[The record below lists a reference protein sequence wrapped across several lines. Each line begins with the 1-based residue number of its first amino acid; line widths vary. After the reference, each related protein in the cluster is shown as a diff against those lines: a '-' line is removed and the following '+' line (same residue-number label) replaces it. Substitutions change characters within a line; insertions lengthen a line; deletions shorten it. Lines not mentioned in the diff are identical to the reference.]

1 MLLPGY
7 DAEKAAHVAAY
18 FALKEG
24 GSINVLKVSKLLYLS
39 EREFMTRYDEP
50 MFYDRLV
57 SMPDGPC
64 TSITLNLINGNV
76 ADKSWPD
83 LVKRENYSVNI
94 SKEINN
100 ASDLDR
106 LSRADIEVLDLL
118 WAKFGHMDQWQIRDW
133 THVKENVPEWQ
144 DPHGSSNSIPYV
156 RVYSALNKADPAHL
170 SALVQERRHVA
181 EAIADL

>member
-39 EREFMTRYDEP
+39 EREFMARYDEP

-64 TSITLNLINGNV
+64 TSITLNLINGNASDV
-76 ADKSWPD
+76 TWPD
-83 LVKRENYSVNI
+83 LVRRENYDVKITANI
-94 SKEINN
+94 YVSG
-100 ASDLDR
+100 DLDR
-106 LSRADIEVLDLL
+106 LSRADVDVLDAL
-118 WAKFGHMDQWQIRDW
+118 WERFGHMDQWQIRDW

-144 DPHGSSNSIPYV
+144 DPHGSSNSIPYI
-156 RVYSALNKADPAHL
+156 RVYSALKKSNPAYL

-181 EAIADL
+181 EIMAEL